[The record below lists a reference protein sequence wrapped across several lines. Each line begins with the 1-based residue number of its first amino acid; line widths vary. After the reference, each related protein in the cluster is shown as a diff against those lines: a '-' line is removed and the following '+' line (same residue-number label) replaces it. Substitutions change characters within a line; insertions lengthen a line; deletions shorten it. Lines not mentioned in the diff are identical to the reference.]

1 MELLY
6 ASCVGVLVTCG
17 VFLLLRARTFPVVL
31 GLTMISYAVNQ
42 VIIERKLSKEL
53 NFAFSSFYPKIMT
66 PVLQIKLP
74 QSTSSITKLIFLIF
88 INL

>member
-31 GLTMISYAVNQ
+31 GLTMISYAVN
-42 VIIERKLSKEL
+42 LFL
-53 NFAFSSFYPKIMT
+53 FSSGRLTINKAV
-66 PVLQIKLP
+66 VLGTGAGKLCFTNKRNIKVIKP
-74 QSTSSITKLIFLIF
+74 GS
-88 INL
+88 